1 MTYIVI
7 FGMMDR
13 DFLSRMV
20 EIVVAILVTRVNILK
35 NIIIGYPCT
44 MFSTFFLRLRE

>member
-13 DFLSRMV
+13 DFLFRMV

-35 NIIIGYPCT
+35 NIIIDYPCT